1 VASIIDVGKT
11 FFQRGKRRGRRC
23 IDAVASVVAAG
34 RTHPWMLPNLAEG
47 SRPDGSRGPW
57 HDNLGPAELWL
68 ELVTLRNACC
78 VLAAVLL
85 MMRALT
91 CA

>member
-1 VASIIDVGKT
+1 VASIIGVGKT
-11 FFQRGKRRGRRC
+11 FFQRGKRRGRRR
-23 IDAVASVVAAG
+23 IDAVASLVAAG
-34 RTHPWMLPNLAEG
+34 RTH
-47 SRPDGSRGPW
+47 RPW